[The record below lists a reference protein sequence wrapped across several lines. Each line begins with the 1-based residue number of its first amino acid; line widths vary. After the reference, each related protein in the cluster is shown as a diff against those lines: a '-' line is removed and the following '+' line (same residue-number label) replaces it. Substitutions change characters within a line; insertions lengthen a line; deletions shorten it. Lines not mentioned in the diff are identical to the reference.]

1 MTPLR
6 KITIGLTAL
15 GSLAVGAL
23 GISTISTAN
32 AASASSGV
40 VAVTA
45 DTTAPVASA
54 DSSGTVSSSTAS
66 TDAAATPTADSAT
79 PPADA
84 ATPPAGD
91 HGQGAPHGP
100 HVANGITETVLA
112 GDTATSAEAAVKAK
126 YPDATIE
133 RMETDAEGAVYEAHI
148 TKADGSHATV
158 KLDANFAVTDTLS
171 GHG

>member
-15 GSLAVGAL
+15 GSVAVGAL
-23 GISTISTAN
+23 GISTIGTAN
-32 AASASSGV
+32 AAPASSAAV

-45 DTTAPVASA
+45 DSTVPVAAA
-54 DSSGTVSSSTAS
+54 DSG
-66 TDAAATPTADSAT
+66 AATSDATTSPADATT

-84 ATPPAGD
+84 
-91 HGQGAPHGP
+91 GQGHGGAPSGP
-100 HVANGITETVLA
+100 HTANGITETVLT
-112 GDTATSAEAAVKAK
+112 GDTATSVEAAVKAA
-126 YPDATIE
+126 YPDATID

-148 TKADGSHATV
+148 TKADGSDATV
-158 KLDANFAVTDTLS
+158 KLDANFAVTGTVT